1 MKLFTS
7 LKHLFTVNFLMVA
20 IAPILAIGGITL
32 YSVTTNMQRE
42 IAERHLLLARSLAGE
57 VERFLQEPS
66 GLLRQMASILE
77 EQRVIMPGQ
86 IDAYFDSVL
95 AHYQSF
101 ESIWMLDASGKIRHL
116 APYRRDFL
124 LIDASAQE
132 FFHPPVNADDLYWS
146 LTSISLQTGNPTLT
160 VSLPLTRG
168 RLIGFLNLGVLH
180 AITKKISIGAQGYA
194 AIIDRDGTI
203 IAHPDQAV
211 VAQRANAGDI
221 ELVQQGLQGHEVTM
235 TYSARKTEYIGC
247 VALVP
252 TTQWVIIVTQPVDEA
267 FAGVRRMREILV
279 GGILAATAF
288 ALLIALF
295 SLRKTLSPFTQLTLQ
310 AERIAAGEYRFEP
323 LPRYYQEMDN
333 LSRSFT
339 MMSEAIKSREDALR
353 ESQEFLH
360 NIVENIPNMIFVKD
374 AEQLRFVQFNKAGE
388 ILLGYNRKEL
398 IGKNDYDF
406 FPAEQ
411 ADFFVKKDRDVLA
424 RRTLL
429 NIPEETIQTKALGER
444 ILHTKKIPILDKNG
458 HPLYLLGISEDIT
471 ERKHIEDA
479 LNKRILALTEPLET
493 GEIAF
498 HDLFNLEDIQ
508 KIQDAFAAAMNVAS
522 VITTPDGIPI
532 TQPSNFCRLYR
543 DVIRNTEKGRANCFA
558 SDAMIGGQNLAGP
571 TIQPCLSAGL
581 LDAGAS
587 IAVGGRHLANW
598 LIGQVKNEAVD
609 EERLLKYAR
618 EIGADEEEFRK
629 ALQDVPKMSSEQFQ
643 RIATV
648 LFLLSNELSFKA
660 YQNVQQARF
669 IAQRK
674 RAEEEVRLLNA
685 QLEQRVHERTAKLEA
700 ANKELQSFAYI
711 ISHDLK
717 SPLRAISR
725 LADWLV
731 KDYASCFDDNG
742 KNMAALLIGRVKR
755 MDNLIEG
762 ILAYSRIGHV
772 PKSQQA
778 IDLRL
783 LLPEIVASLAPPP
796 SIAIQIAADLP
807 IIFSNKAD
815 IHTIFSNLIGNAIQ
829 FMDKPR
835 GKITISCA
843 DGGEFWQFSVA
854 DNGPGI
860 NPKYHEKIFQIF
872 QTLHPR
878 DEIES
883 IGVGLAIVKKII
895 KLSGGT
901 IWVNSEEG
909 QGSAFIFTFPKEN
922 TLPIPREE

>member
-1 MKLFTS
+1 MKLFAS
-7 LKHLFTVNFLMVA
+7 LKRLLTVNFLIVA
-20 IAPILAIGGITL
+20 ITPILAIGGITL

-42 IAERHLLLARSLAGE
+42 IAERHLLLARALAGE
-57 VERFLQEPS
+57 VEQFLQEPS
-66 GLLRQMASILE
+66 GLLRQTASILG
-77 EQRVIMPGQ
+77 EQGVILPNQ
-86 IDAYFDSVL
+86 IDAYFDSIL
-95 AHYQSF
+95 RNYQSF
-101 ESIWMLDASGKIRHL
+101 ESIWMLNASGKITHL
-116 APYRRDFL
+116 APYRPDFL

-132 FFHPPVNADDLYWS
+132 FFTTPIGTDAPHWS

-160 VSLPLTRG
+160 VSLSLKEG
-168 RLIGFLNLGVLH
+168 RLVGFLNLDVLH

-203 IAHPDQAV
+203 IAHPDQSV
-211 VAQRANAGDI
+211 VAQRNNAGDI

-235 TYSARKTEYIGC
+235 TYYARKTEYIGC

-252 TTQWVIIVTQPVDEA
+252 MTRWIVIVTQPVDEA
-267 FAGVRRMREILV
+267 FAGVRRMREILG
-279 GGILAATAF
+279 GGILAATVF

-295 SLRKTLSPFTQLTLQ
+295 SLRKTLSPFMQLTLQ
-310 AERIAAGEYRFEP
+310 AEEIAAGEYRFEP

-360 NIVENIPNMIFVKD
+360 NVVENIPNMIFVKD
-374 AEQLRFVQFNKAGE
+374 AEHLRFVRFNKAGE
-388 ILLGYNRKEL
+388 NLLGYSREEL
-398 IGKNDYDF
+398 IGKSDYDF
-406 FPAEQ
+406 FPVEQ
-411 ADFFVKKDRDVLA
+411 ADFFVKKDRDVLT

-429 NIPEETIQTKALGER
+429 NIPEERIQTRTLGER

-508 KIQDAFAAAMNVAS
+508 KIQDAFAAAMNIAS
-522 VITTPDGIPI
+522 VITTPEGVPI
-532 TQPSNFCRLYR
+532 TKPSNFCRLCR
-543 DVIRNTEKGRANCFA
+543 DVIRNTEKGRANCFV
-558 SDAMIGGQNLAGP
+558 SDAIIGSQNLAGP

-581 LDAGAS
+581 WDAGAS
-587 IAVGGRHLANW
+587 ITVGGKHLANW
-598 LIGQVKNEAVD
+598 MIGQVKNETID

-618 EIGADEEEFRK
+618 EIGADEQQFRE
-629 ALQDVPKMSSEQFQ
+629 ALRDVPMMSSEQFQ

-648 LFLLSNELSFKA
+648 LFLLSNELSLKA

-674 RAEEEVRLLNA
+674 RAEEEVRTLNA
-685 QLEQRVHERTAKLEA
+685 ELEQRVHERTAKLEA

-725 LADWLV
+725 LAHWLME
-731 KDYASCFDDNG
+731 DYAPCFDDEG
-742 KNMAALLIGRVKR
+742 KNMANLLIGRVKR
-755 MDNLIEG
+755 MDDLIEG

-772 PKSQQA
+772 SRPQQA
-778 IDLRL
+778 INLRL
-783 LLPEIVASLAPPP
+783 LLPEIVAALAPPP
-796 SIAIQIAADLP
+796 TISIHIASDLP
-807 IIFSNKAD
+807 IIFSNNAD
-815 IHTIFSNLIGNAIQ
+815 IRTIFSNLIGNAIK
-829 FMDKPR
+829 FMDKPQ
-835 GKITISCA
+835 GKITISHA
-843 DGGEFWQFSVA
+843 DVGEFWQFSVA
-854 DNGPGI
+854 DNGQGI
-860 NPKYHEKIFQIF
+860 DPKYHEKIFQIF
-872 QTLHPR
+872 QTLHSR
-878 DEIES
+878 DEMEN

-895 KLSGGT
+895 ELSGGK

-909 QGSAFIFTFPKEN
+909 QGSAFSF
-922 TLPIPREE
+922 TLPKGNTRSITREE